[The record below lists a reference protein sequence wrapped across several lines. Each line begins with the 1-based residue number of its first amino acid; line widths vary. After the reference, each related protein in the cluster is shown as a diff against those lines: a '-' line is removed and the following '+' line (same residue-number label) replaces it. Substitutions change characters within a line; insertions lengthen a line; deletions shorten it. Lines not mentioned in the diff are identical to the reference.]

1 MWSSPHNALRKIMR
15 TVSVTIVAIA
25 VLVSACL
32 FSACVSPTSPANQT
46 PQVPTV
52 TELPKI
58 DVGISQV
65 VQEPMQEPIS
75 FAEAK
80 RSFLQNEGNFL
91 TSIQKHSQ
99 VLFIQAGNLDKTGNA
114 GQWIFGVNRGD
125 SYELRVYDRSGW
137 AVIPWTATLSG
148 QEIDLDHVVSP
159 AVLFNQTGMQTLI
172 GTQSTIPVQRDIELK
187 NGTYRLTVTSGN
199 TSQILMFN
207 ATTGDVIE

>member
-15 TVSVTIVAIA
+15 PFTVTIVAIA

-32 FSACVSPTSPANQT
+32 FSACVSPSAPANQT

-65 VQEPMQEPIS
+65 VPEPMQEPVS

-91 TSIQKHSQ
+91 TSIQQKSR
-99 VLFIQAGNLDKTGNA
+99 VLFIQGGNLDKTGNA
-114 GQWIFGVNRGD
+114 GQWVFGVNQGD
-125 SYELRVYDRSGW
+125 GYELRVYDRSGW

-148 QEIDLDHVVSP
+148 QEIDLERVVSP
-159 AVLFNQTGMQTLI
+159 TVLFNQTGLQTLI

-187 NGTYRLTVTSGN
+187 NGMYRLMVLSGN

-207 ATTGDVIE
+207 ATTGDAIE